1 MSRLGKFTGHI
12 YDDNYDFSNCSECC
26 TIIPRDIEK
35 DEEQLEKFISERR
48 VKDLLSC
55 MSCFGCPA
63 AKFSKI

>member
-1 MSRLGKFTGHI
+1 MARLGKFTGHI

-35 DEEQLEKFISERR
+35 DKEQLEKFISERR

-55 MSCFGCPA
+55 MSCFGCFA
-63 AKFSKI
+63 VKSSKI

>member
-26 TIIPRDIEK
+26 TIIPI
-35 DEEQLEKFISERR
+35 EKFISERR